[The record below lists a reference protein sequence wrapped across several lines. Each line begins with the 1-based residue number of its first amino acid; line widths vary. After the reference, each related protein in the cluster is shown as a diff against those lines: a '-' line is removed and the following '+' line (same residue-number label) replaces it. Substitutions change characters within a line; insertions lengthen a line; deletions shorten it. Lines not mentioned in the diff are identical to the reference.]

1 MKAYPSVIAA
11 MLASTLL
18 SFSVAAHE
26 KSTSDSKSN
35 AMQGMDMKGMDMKG
49 DMKGMDMRGHSAA
62 SMQLHKIMTDGTHAQ
77 MKMTG
82 NVDKD
87 FASMMI
93 MHHKMAVQ
101 MADIEL
107 KSGANASLKAMAAKM
122 KSDQQLEIQ
131 KMSVFTK

>member
-1 MKAYPSVIAA
+1 
-11 MLASTLL
+11 
-18 SFSVAAHE
+18 
-26 KSTSDSKSN
+26 
-35 AMQGMDMKGMDMKG
+35 
-49 DMKGMDMRGHSAA
+49 
-62 SMQLHKIMTDGTHAQ
+62 